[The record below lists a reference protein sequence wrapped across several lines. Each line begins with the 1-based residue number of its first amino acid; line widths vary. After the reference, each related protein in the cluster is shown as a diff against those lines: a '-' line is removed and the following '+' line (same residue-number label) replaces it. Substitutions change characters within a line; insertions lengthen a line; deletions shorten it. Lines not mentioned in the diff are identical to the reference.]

1 MDFALRGDDP
11 FPWLGDSEYF
21 RALADDAVATNAK
34 ILGHIWGVDLGVG
47 ESLNLKCGIGR
58 EGGVFDCDGGA
69 WCGMDDECRAGIHVD
84 IFEVD
89 IAVIVGHRP
98 NPNPASIPP
107 PDRPV
112 LGDLSGESKKYPRR
126 KSPFKSTN
134 FERVFWEAL
143 A

>member
-58 EGGVFDCDGGA
+58 AGGVFDCDGGA

-84 IFEVD
+84 IFEAD
-89 IAVIVGHRP
+89 IAIEDEGGIFGSETP
-98 NPNPASIPP
+98 GA
-107 PDRPV
+107 
-112 LGDLSGESKKYPRR
+112 GSGYAAQG
-126 KSPFKSTN
+126 
-134 FERVFWEAL
+134 VW
-143 A
+143 